1 MSEIAD
7 GKIKRKRKSRVS
19 ASSAGENLVL
29 SELLRREFDAQ
40 LGPREHEV
48 LVRAGGRPPAPIQVK
63 AAHSPPWHVRNASL
77 LEDHADDVTVLALLG
92 IEKTK
97 KSARF
102 FVAKDSDLAAQFAG
116 RRVGKIIRE
125 PSNRRAYGYIDF
137 NSVEKYE
144 DNWDILK

>member
-19 ASSAGENLVL
+19 ATSARENLVL
-29 SELLRREFDAQ
+29 GELLRRGFDAQ
-40 LGPREHEV
+40 LGPKEHEV
-48 LVRAGGRPPAPIQVK
+48 FVRAGD
-63 AAHSPPWHVRNASL
+63 SPPWYVRSASL
-77 LEDHADDVTVLALLG
+77 LGKNADHVTVLVLLG
-92 IEKTK
+92 VERNP

-102 FVAKDSDLAAQFAG
+102 FVAKNSDLMTRFRQTSNW
-116 RRVGKIIRE
+116 KDIRTT
-125 PSNRRAYGYIDF
+125 PNRKVYGYLDS

>member
-29 SELLRREFDAQ
+29 SELLRRGFDAR

-48 LVRAGGRPPAPIQVK
+48 LVGAGDLPPAAIQVK
-63 AAHSPPWHVRNASL
+63 AAHSPPWYVRSASL
-77 LEDHADDVTVLALLG
+77 LGNHADDVTVLALLG

-102 FVAKDSDLAAQFAG
+102 FVAKNSDLAAQFHRA
-116 RRVGKIIRE
+116 RVGKIFASHRTGGLTDMLM
-125 PSNRRAYGYIDF
+125 STR
-137 NSVEKYE
+137 
-144 DNWDILK
+144 

>member
-19 ASSAGENLVL
+19 ANSARENVVL
-29 SELLRREFDAQ
+29 GELLRRGFDAQ
-40 LGPREHEV
+40 LGPREHQV
-48 LVRAGGRPPAPIQVK
+48 LVRAGDSPPRTIQVK
-63 AAHSPPWHVRNASL
+63 AAHSPPWYVRSASL
-77 LEDHADDVTVLALLG
+77 LGKNADHVTVLVLLG
-92 IEKTK
+92 VERNP

-102 FVAKDSDLAAQFAG
+102 FVAKNSDLMTRFRQTSNW
-116 RRVGKIIRE
+116 KDIRTT
-125 PSNRRAYGYIDF
+125 PNRKVYGYLDS